1 MLRLSPVKAWYINPG
16 DTVDPHF
23 LRQYQYDSDG
33 NLPFNRLSIRSV
45 TQGFDPVQFLV
56 IRDNSDLEESL
67 VSQQAELDLLVP
79 PNIGQRLMA
88 L

>member
-1 MLRLSPVKAWYINPG
+1 MKAEHINPG
-16 DTVDPHF
+16 NIVDSHF
-23 LRQYQYDSDG
+23 LRQYRYDSDG
-33 NLPFNRLSIRSV
+33 NLPFNRLSVRSV

-56 IRDNSDLEESL
+56 IRDTSDLEESL